1 MIPTDSTRFANNNV
15 DIFLAVYFVVI
26 NWFKND
32 SSQIRECL
40 HLIDINL
47 HFNLALNKRFHLLAR
62 KTIITQPAIN

>member
-32 SSQIRECL
+32 SS
-40 HLIDINL
+40 
-47 HFNLALNKRFHLLAR
+47 
-62 KTIITQPAIN
+62 